1 MKPLNWIIM
10 MMAAF
15 CLVFADGCKQQAKPA
30 EWKNSG
36 TRVSMSELRQAFKDS
51 SDKDVQAWLSEVAV
65 GLRYGEYPNSMAALE
80 KLANQ
85 PGLTAKQKEVT
96 SEVVGQVKQLVE
108 KSQASHGN

>member
-1 MKPLNWIIM
+1 
-10 MMAAF
+10 
-15 CLVFADGCKQQAKPA
+15 
-30 EWKNSG
+30 
-36 TRVSMSELRQAFKDS
+36 
-51 SDKDVQAWLSEVAV
+51 
-65 GLRYGEYPNSMAALE
+65 LE